1 VLNNID
7 EKKFEEILLSVQQ
20 PAHYICGEL
29 NSIVKDHDRVDMK
42 FALAFPDTYAIG
54 MSHLGMAILYH
65 ILNQDERIACERVFS
80 PRTDFEAQMRGH
92 GIPLYTLET
101 KTPVRDFDVV
111 GFSLQYEMSYT
122 TVLNML
128 ELSGIKLFSA
138 DRRDED
144 PIVVAGGPCA
154 LNGEPLADFIDVFFL
169 GDAEENLPLFCR
181 KFIEIKKQGGT
192 KREEFLREI
201 AANVP
206 GAYVPS
212 LYEERYDGGRF
223 KGLFPAVEGIPGRIE
238 AQAADISQDFSGA
251 LRIFPTSPIIPYVET
266 VHDRISIE
274 IMRGCPNRCRFCFS
288 KFTKDP
294 VRIRKPETIIE
305 LAKESYANTG
315 HREISLLS
323 LSTGNYPKLGEL
335 IEKLNEYF
343 RDKYVS
349 VSVPSLRVD
358 KELAAIPS
366 LVSEVR
372 KSALTIALEAGTDR
386 LRGVIDKRITN
397 EAFFEGVEEAYR
409 KGWDTIKLYFMVGL
423 PTEGPEDLKAAV
435 EIIKKTSRMRK
446 SIKGA
451 PAKVNATISPFIPKP
466 FTPFQWEAMRQE
478 EYFREA
484 RDLLFSAIPRGKIR
498 LKFHNYERS
507 FLEAVFARGDRK
519 LSRVLLE
526 AHKRGCRL
534 DGWEEH
540 FDYSKW
546 RESFE
551 ASGIDPA
558 QYTANRRPLDAVFP
572 WSHIDVGFETEKLKG
587 EYKKAFGI
595 DDRVNSGG

>member
-1 VLNNID
+1 MFKNIN
-7 EKKFEEILLSVQQ
+7 EKEFEEILLSVQK
-20 PAHYICGEL
+20 PAQYIGGEL
-29 NSIVKDHDRVDMK
+29 NSIVKDHGKVDMK

-65 ILNQDERIACERVFS
+65 ILNQDERIACERVFC
-80 PRTDFEAQMRGH
+80 PWTDYEAQMRQH

-101 KTPVRDFDVV
+101 KTPVRDFDAV

-138 DRRDED
+138 ERREGE

-154 LNGEPLADFIDVFFL
+154 LNGEPLADFIDVFFM
-169 GDAEENLPLFCR
+169 GDAEENLPLFC
-181 KFIEIKKQGGT
+181 KKVIEIKKAGGA
-192 KREEFLREI
+192 KRKELLKEI
-201 AANVP
+201 AASVP

-212 LYEERYDGGRF
+212 LYEERYEEGRF
-223 KGLFPAVEGIPGRIE
+223 MGLFPAVEGIPGRIE
-238 AQAADISQDFSGA
+238 AQAADISQDFANA
-251 LRIFPTSPIIPYVET
+251 LRIFPTSPIIPYVEI

-294 VRIRKPETIIE
+294 VRIRKPDTILE

-323 LSTGNYPKLGEL
+323 LSTGNYPKLAEL

-349 VSVPSLRVD
+349 ISLPSLRVD

-386 LRGVIDKRITN
+386 LRKVIDKRITN
-397 EAFFEGVEEAYR
+397 EAFFEGVEQAYR

-423 PTEGPEDLKAAV
+423 PTESREDLEAAV

-446 SIKGA
+446 HIKGA
-451 PAKVNATISPFIPKP
+451 PGKVNATISPFIPKP
-466 FTPFQWEAMRQE
+466 FTPFQWEPMREE

-484 RDLLFSAIPRGKIR
+484 KNFLFSAIPRGKIR

-551 ASGIDPA
+551 ACGIETKE
-558 QYTANRRPLDAVFP
+558 YTAERRPLDAVFP
-572 WSHIDVGFETEKLKG
+572 WSHIDVVFETEKLK
-587 EYKKAFGI
+587 EEFKKALGV
-595 DDRVNSGG
+595 DSS